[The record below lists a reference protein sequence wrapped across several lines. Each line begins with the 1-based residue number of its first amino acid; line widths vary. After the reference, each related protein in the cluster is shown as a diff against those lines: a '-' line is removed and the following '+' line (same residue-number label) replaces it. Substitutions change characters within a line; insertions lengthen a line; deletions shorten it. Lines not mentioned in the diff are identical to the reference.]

1 MTAAVTL
8 AVASV
13 ARGEDS
19 AMRVRP
25 APGWSVETGR
35 AAYLVSGASSAAAC
49 RRVAA
54 AVNRRNP
61 ACHAATH
68 FQNDTMVLTVDAGAF
83 GTPPNQTRARTP
95 DPRAGTPSRRGAT
108 PTPRVPARRDTPV
121 PVNGPHFPSAAAGT
135 SWTQVVV
142 TVVKV
147 VLVALVVLVAMDA
160 AGAGDAGVDD
170 AAAAAA
176 SAE

>member
-1 MTAAVTL
+1 MTTMTAAVTL

-25 APGWSVETGR
+25 APGWSAETGR

-68 FQNDTMVLTVDAGAF
+68 FQNDTMVLTVDAAAF

-95 DPRAGTPSRRGAT
+95 DPRAGTPSRRGGT
-108 PTPRVPARRDTPV
+108 PAPRVPERRGTPF
-121 PVNGPHFPSAAAGT
+121 PVHAPAAAGA
-135 SWTQVVV
+135 SWVGGLVMLA
-142 TVVKV
+142 KV
-147 VLVALVVLVAMDA
+147 VLVGLVVLAAMGA
-160 AGAGDAGVDD
+160 AGAGDA
-170 AAAAAA
+170 AAT